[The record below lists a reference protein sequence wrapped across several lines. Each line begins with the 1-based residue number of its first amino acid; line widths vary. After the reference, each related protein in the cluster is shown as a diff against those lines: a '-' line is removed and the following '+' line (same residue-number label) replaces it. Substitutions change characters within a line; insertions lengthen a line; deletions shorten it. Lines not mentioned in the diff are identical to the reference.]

1 MSTLNWVLTILA
13 IVLVLLLLFLIIAP
27 RVYPALGVKMGQM
40 AGDAYQRRLLKK
52 LKKQYPLLAE
62 RLEGFSM
69 APENQDAFQHAMRKL
84 PPQEAMKLQ
93 AEFNRLRDNFMTKH
107 PEITPLIEA
116 GQDGRAQAKAFDTV
130 MKLPAEQRAALEKD
144 LIWAWDQLRSR
155 FPRLMGTLESA
166 YKKKTPAQ

>member
-1 MSTLNWVLTILA
+1 MSTLNWVLTIITIL
-13 IVLVLLLLFLIIAP
+13 LVLLLIFLIVAP

-40 AGDAYQRRLLKK
+40 AGEAYQRRMFKK
-52 LKKQYPLLAE
+52 LRKQFPLLAE
-62 RLEGFSM
+62 RLDGYSLS
-69 APENQDAFQHAMRKL
+69 PENQTAFQNAMRKL

-93 AEFNRLRDNFMTKH
+93 VEFNRLRDNFMIKH
-107 PEITPLIEA
+107 PEIKPLLEA
-116 GQDGRAQAKAFDTV
+116 GDDGRAQTKAFDQV
-130 MKLPAEQRAALEKD
+130 MKLPADQRAALEKD